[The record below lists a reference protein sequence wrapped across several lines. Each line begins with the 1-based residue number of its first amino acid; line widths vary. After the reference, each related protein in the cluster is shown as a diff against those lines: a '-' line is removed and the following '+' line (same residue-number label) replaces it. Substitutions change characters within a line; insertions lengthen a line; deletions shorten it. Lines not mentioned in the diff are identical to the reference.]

1 MAIQRAFTNNPSII
15 PSGVTVLDPTA
26 GGGSIPFEALR
37 LGHTVIANELNPVA
51 TVILHATL
59 DYPADLVQGLSR
71 ISRNGARSFCDQVE
85 HGMKGLA
92 PFSPL
97 PEVERARLSTTLK
110 HCPEVF
116 PQFDVPEYDHIG
128 LIYAR
133 QVTCPHCG
141 GEAPLLNTC
150 WLSKEAGDPWGVRV
164 VPDGRPRGGK
174 VTFQTYR
181 VVKGRGP
188 HGEDPNLATVDRGVG
203 QCVHCQ
209 QAIPEGEIKAQARG
223 ESPHGRWSDRLYCVV
238 AVRLEPL
245 LDEQGQPLR
254 YTSGLMAGEIK
265 TRKVR
270 FFRPPNDRDLQALE
284 EAEKRLQE
292 KWPAWERWV

>member
-1 MAIQRAFTNNPSII
+1 L
-15 PSGVTVLDPTA
+15 TVLDPTA
-26 GGGSIPFEALR
+26 GGGSIPLEALR

-59 DYPADLVQGLSR
+59 DYAARFGEGLVGNIEEWGKKLLQY
-71 ISRNGARSFCDQVE
+71 VE
-85 HGMKGLA
+85 HRMEGLA

-116 PQFDVPEYDHIG
+116 PQFDVPEYDHTG

-133 QVTCPHCG
+133 QTTCPHCG

-150 WLSKEAGDPWGVRV
+150 WLAKEAGDPWGVRI
-164 VPDGRPRGGK
+164 VPNGQPCNGR

-181 VVKGRGP
+181 VVKGRGS
-188 HGEDPNLATVDRGVG
+188 HGEAPNLATVNRGVG

-209 QAIPEGEIKAQARG
+209 QAIAEGEIKAQARG
-223 ESPHGRWSDRLYCVV
+223 ESPQGRWRDRLYCIV
-238 AVRLEPL
+238 AVRLDPST
-245 LDEQGQPLR
+245 P
-254 YTSGLMAGEIK
+254 
-265 TRKVR
+265 
-270 FFRPPNDRDLQALE
+270 
-284 EAEKRLQE
+284 
-292 KWPAWERWV
+292 